1 MTSISRYLIWV
12 LEKLVTQ
19 FEMMDFNHYHQFDI
33 ACLSH
38 GNVDKYVDI
47 YEFRNDLL
55 NFLTQLLHIN
65 FVMIIIM
72 LLRNIVQ
79 IFRIL

>member
-47 YEFRNDLL
+47 YEFRN
-55 NFLTQLLHIN
+55 
-65 FVMIIIM
+65 V
-72 LLRNIVQ
+72 
-79 IFRIL
+79 